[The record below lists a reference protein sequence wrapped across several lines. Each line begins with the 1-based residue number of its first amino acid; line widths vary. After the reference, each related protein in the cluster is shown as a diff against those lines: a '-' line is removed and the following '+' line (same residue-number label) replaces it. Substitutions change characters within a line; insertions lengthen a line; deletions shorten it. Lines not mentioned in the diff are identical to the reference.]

1 MITIDLMNHSS
12 FTIHFRQTTA
22 IAVAMLFFG
31 AEGPGQSNTD
41 IARWQTIIETSTFK
55 EISNPKEIDKRL
67 LSKFPDWKTMTRRAG
82 RFNSSDVG
90 GGPRRKVYFIAK
102 SGNNW
107 IISYEQGGKAYH
119 PHCFLIT
126 INKQNNSIFDNNCL
140 KIESFDLLKRLLK
153 NQDCPFTQWR
163 ESEY

>member
-1 MITIDLMNHSS
+1 
-12 FTIHFRQTTA
+12 
-22 IAVAMLFFG
+22 
-31 AEGPGQSNTD
+31 
-41 IARWQTIIETSTFK
+41 
-55 EISNPKEIDKRL
+55 
-67 LSKFPDWKTMTRRAG
+67 MTRRAG

-90 GGPRRKVYFIAK
+90 GGPPRKVYFIAK